1 MREFMIGAIAMGSLV
16 AALFFLRFLRQTRD
30 RLFAFFAL
38 AFALMAANWTA
49 MVFFRPEDEARTIVY
64 AVRFLAFALI
74 LIAIVDKN
82 RTVK

>member
-1 MREFMIGAIAMGSLV
+1 MIGATAMGSLV

-49 MVFFRPEDEARTIVY
+49 MIFLRPEDEARTIVY